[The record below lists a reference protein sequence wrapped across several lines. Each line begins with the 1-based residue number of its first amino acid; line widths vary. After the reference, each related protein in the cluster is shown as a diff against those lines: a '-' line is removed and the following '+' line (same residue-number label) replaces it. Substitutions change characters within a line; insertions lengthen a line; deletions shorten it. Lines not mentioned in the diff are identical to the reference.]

1 MCVLMWLLLCVLMGG
16 GMCGCMTENY
26 TLHIEK
32 SGCNQ
37 CVTINTT
44 ICSGFCH
51 TQDTNVKGRVG
62 RSYLIQRGCM
72 PHTLVHRAARVPGC
86 PLHISPLL
94 YFPEV
99 HRCHCTRCDGHAHR
113 CVHKAQDTP
122 APCPRTSPSPPRT
135 RPLPTNNV

>member
-113 CVHKAQDTP
+113 FSVLHPIKYLIKFLGRGQRCQSGLEVLWF
-122 APCPRTSPSPPRT
+122 S
-135 RPLPTNNV
+135 